1 MLVLT
6 NSSTSF
12 SKLIDILPKRA
23 ILDDASLINKRP
35 KKPKRRSVAV
45 VTRGYLK
52 NNIKEIAVMTKNSRT
67 IVRKLRSDANKHEEL
82 NVKSRMMM
90 SSGLK
95 KTNEALICNF
105 GTCVF

>member
-1 MLVLT
+1 MLALT
-6 NSSTSF
+6 NSSTFF

-52 NNIKEIAVMTKNSRT
+52 NNIEEIAVMTKNSRT
-67 IVRKLRSDANKHEEL
+67 IVRKLRSDVNKHEEL
-82 NVKSRMMM
+82 NVKSRIMMDEFWF
-90 SSGLK
+90 K
-95 KTNEALICNF
+95 KNERGIDR
-105 GTCVF
+105 